1 MIAYLN
7 PLQGEEFVRLCGVE
21 PVIGARICS
30 WFSCYANAYPFC
42 DLWILY
48 SDTPNPAH
56 PKSNAHDGWPHGVAA
71 RYQGTLCIACDLDAD
86 FDELAGFIAASG
98 AAEVECVQPV
108 MDRLIGKI
116 PFRLRQRQQ
125 VLTYEF
131 GREDAPGGIPAGVL
145 AGDRFIYSD
154 HLDCDPAEFVEN
166 TRLREMYEV
175 ICQSFDGYREG
186 TPFTGWYVDAF
197 ARIKKAEGY
206 LCGICRDGKV
216 VSVAGVYNVSPYTA
230 MVSSVA
236 TLPDYRGRGL
246 ARRCVRRCLEYIRYL
261 DVRPTLTAATDS
273 LVDYYRGLG
282 FREYAVRCSAI
293 YQRKP

>member
-1 MIAYLN
+1 MSSSRAL
-7 PLQGEEFVRLCGVE
+7 RLGSLALSALCLALLVTTS
-21 PVIGARICS
+21 A
-30 WFSCYANAYPFC
+30 A
-42 DLWILY
+42 
-48 SDTPNPAH
+48 PA
-56 PKSNAHDGWPHGVAA
+56 AG
-71 RYQGTLCIACDLDAD
+71 LDAPQSAAEASAPLPELSWGRHRSYVD
-86 FDELAGFIAASG
+86 AGGEFRPDDLLTRGELAGFIAASG

-206 LCGICRDGKV
+206 LCGICWDGKV

-273 LVDYYRGLG
+273 LVDYYKGLG

-293 YQRKP
+293 YQRKN